1 MKEIHT
7 MPKVSVIIPV
17 YNVEKYL
24 GECLDSVLGQTLK
37 DLEIICV
44 DDGSTDGSPKMLAE
58 YVAKDPRIR
67 IITQA
72 NAGLSAARNVGMD
85 AATGKYIYF
94 LDSDDYI
101 KDDAMEKCFSICERD
116 GLDQLVFNSEC
127 LFEDGSMDIE
137 LLRKKARSYLLPP
150 ELSDTV
156 LNGAEALEKL
166 RDLKCFCVCVP
177 FRMLRLECL
186 RNAFL
191 RFVPGIIHED
201 DLFTPVSL
209 CEAQRVELIQDAL
222 YIRRFRPSSIVTAHG
237 SEAKAKSL
245 ASFLAVYLLMKRE
258 FARRDYGRRFPS
270 LAAKY
275 FVRERNRIVK
285 YATPRTSVAAFMELS
300 RHVKGRDLARGR
312 MLLVTCAIRRAVRRM
327 RRRLCPK
334 KSR

>member
-1 MKEIHT
+1 

-24 GECLDSVLGQTLK
+24 GECLDSVLWQTLK
-37 DLEIICV
+37 DIEIICV
-44 DDGSTDGSPKMLAE
+44 NDGSTDGSAKMLAE
-58 YVAKDPRIR
+58 YAAKDPRIR

-127 LFEDGSMDIE
+127 LFEDESMGIE
-137 LLRKKARSYLLPP
+137 LLRKKAKSYLLPP

-166 RDLKCFCVCVP
+166 RDLKYFCVCVP

-186 RNAFL
+186 RNASL

-222 YIRRFRPSSIVTAHG
+222 YIRRFRPSSIVTARG

-258 FARRDYGRRFPS
+258 FAKRDYGRRFPS

-275 FVRERNRIVK
+275 FVRERRRIVR
-285 YATPRTSVAAFMELS
+285 YSTLRIAAAAFMGLS
-300 RHVKGRDLARGR
+300 RHAAGLDLLRGR
-312 MLLVTCAIRRAVRRM
+312 MLLAASVLKHVARSA
-327 RRRLCPK
+327 RRRL
-334 KSR
+334 R